1 MNVLIF
7 GYVLHGGGF
16 ETSMYFLTRG
26 DNVTVTDTRSRDSL
40 GESLDFL
47 ESKGA
52 VIHCGELLE
61 EDFRNADLVIK
72 HPTIR
77 LDHEMLSLA
86 RRVENDLSYAAC
98 RPEPRL
104 IKLICVTGFRDKTI
118 TTSAV
123 CHALNALGSTAHMCG
138 NMGLTAFSEL
148 RQWEKG
154 HVPEYMVLEMSSW
167 LARDTYHLVDRRVP
181 HVEISV
187 ITSPFE
193 DTNQDDARPVERTG
207 EFNLHANHIICPSK
221 VKDAIGKLAQK
232 KAKNIASIES
242 ASKGMSKA
250 LPDRMRAAYAVLRKL
265 GFSSSQAN
273 MALKSFRGIPGRN
286 EMVLRKDNAMY
297 VNDSSSLIPA
307 ATNFTMENFENLPV
321 HLICG
326 GSDRSLD
333 ASVML
338 GSLKSA
344 ATVHLLSGSFTEKK
358 LIPMLRRHRIKFNG
372 PYEKMEEAV
381 YSASSCLTPEAQI
394 LQVVLLSPGSGAY
407 ENFTSEFNRGEAFR
421 NAVLSLQDR

>member
-1 MNVLIF
+1 MKVLIF

-16 ETSMYFLTRG
+16 ETSMYFLNRG
-26 DNVTVTDTRSRDSL
+26 DSVTVTDTRSRDSL

-47 ESKGA
+47 EGRGA
-52 VIHCGELLE
+52 VIHCGGLLE

-72 HPTIR
+72 HPNIR
-77 LDHEMLSLA
+77 LDHEMLALA
-86 RRVENDLSYAAC
+86 KRTENDLSYALC
-98 RPEPRL
+98 RPEPKL

-123 CHALNALGSTAHMCG
+123 CHALNALGRTAHMCG

-154 HVPEYMVLEMSSW
+154 HVPEYLVVEMSSW
-167 LARDTYHLVDRRVP
+167 LARDTYHLIGRHVP
-181 HVEISV
+181 HAEISV

-193 DTNQDDARPVERTG
+193 DKDKSDSVPAERTG
-207 EFNLHANHIICPSK
+207 EFNLHADHIICPSK
-221 VKDAIGKLAQK
+221 VKDAIGKLSQK
-232 KAKNIASIES
+232 KAKNVASIES
-242 ASKGMSKA
+242 ASMGMSKA
-250 LPDRMRAAYAVLRKL
+250 LPDRMRASYAVLRKL

-286 EMVLRKDNAMY
+286 EMVLRTDNSMY

-326 GSDRSLD
+326 GSDSSLD
-333 ASVML
+333 ADIML
-338 GSLKSA
+338 SSLKGA
-344 ATVHLLSGSFTEKK
+344 ASVHLLAGSFTEKG
-358 LIPMLRRHRIKFNG
+358 LIPLLRKHRIRFSG

-381 YSASSCLTPEAQI
+381 YSASSCLDPEAQI

-407 ENFTSEFNRGEAFR
+407 EQYMGSFNRGEAFR
-421 NAVLSLQDR
+421 NAVLNLQDR

>member
-1 MNVLIF
+1 MKVLIF

-16 ETSMYFLTRG
+16 ETSMYFLSRG
-26 DNVTVTDTRSRDSL
+26 DSVTVTDTRSRDSL

-47 ESKGA
+47 EGKGA
-52 VIHCGELLE
+52 VIHCGKLLE
-61 EDFRNADLVIK
+61 DDFREADLVIK
-72 HPTIR
+72 HPNIR
-77 LDHEMLSLA
+77 LDNEMLALA
-86 RRVENDLSYAAC
+86 RRTENDLSYVAC
-98 RPEPRL
+98 RPEPKL

-118 TTSAV
+118 TASAV
-123 CHALNALGSTAHMCG
+123 CHALNALGRKAHMCG

-148 RQWEKG
+148 RHWEKG
-154 HVPEYMVLEMSSW
+154 HVPEYLVVEMSSW
-167 LARDTYHLVDRRVP
+167 LARDTYNLIGNVP

-187 ITSPFE
+187 ITSSFE
-193 DTNQDDARPVERTG
+193 NPGQEDSKPVQHTG
-207 EFNLHANHIICPSK
+207 EFNLHANHIICPAT

-232 KAKNIASIES
+232 KAKNVASIES
-242 ASKGMSKA
+242 ASKGMAKA
-250 LPDRMRAAYAVLRKL
+250 LPDRMRASYAVLRKL

-326 GSDRSLD
+326 GSDSSLD
-333 ASVML
+333 AQIML
-338 GSLKSA
+338 GSLKGA
-344 ATVHLLSGSFTEKK
+344 ASLHLLAGSFTEKK
-358 LIPMLRRHRIKFNG
+358 LIPMLRKHRIKFCG

-381 YSASSCLTPEAQI
+381 YSASSFLNPEAQI

-407 ENFTSEFNRGEAFR
+407 EHYMGDFNRGEAFR
-421 NAVLSLQDR
+421 KAVLNLQDR

>member
-16 ETSMYFLTRG
+16 ETSMYFLSRG

-40 GESLDFL
+40 GGSLDFL

-52 VIHCGELLE
+52 VIHCGELFD

-72 HPTIR
+72 HPTLR
-77 LDHEMLSLA
+77 LDHEKLALA
-86 RRVENDLSYAAC
+86 RRTENDLSYAAC

-104 IKLICVTGFRDKTI
+104 IKLICVTGLHDKTI

-123 CHALNALGSTAHMCG
+123 CHALNALGHRAHMCG

-154 HVPEYMVLEMSSW
+154 HIPEYLVVEMSSW
-167 LARDTYHLVDRRVP
+167 LARDTYNLLGRNVP
-181 HVEISV
+181 HVEVSV
-187 ITSPFE
+187 ITSTF
-193 DTNQDDARPVERTG
+193 DSNAQDGSQPSQSTG
-207 EFNLHANHIICPSK
+207 EFNVHANHIICPSK

-232 KAKNIASIES
+232 NAKNIASIES
-242 ASKGMSKA
+242 ASKGMAKA
-250 LPDRMRAAYAVLRKL
+250 LPDRMRASYAVLRKL

-286 EMVLRKDNAMY
+286 ELVLHRDNAMF
-297 VNDSSSLIPA
+297 VNDSSSVIPA

-326 GSDRSLD
+326 GSDSSLD
-333 ASVML
+333 AKIML
-338 GSLKSA
+338 GSLKGA
-344 ATVHLLSGSFTEKK
+344 ASVHLLGGSFTEKN
-358 LIPMLRRHRIKFNG
+358 LIPLLRRHRIKFCG

-381 YSASSCLTPEAQI
+381 YSASSFLAPEAQI

-407 ENFTSEFNRGEAFR
+407 EYYPGEFLRGEAFR
-421 NAVLSLQDR
+421 KAVLNLQDR